1 MEKDG
6 RIWYHEQIGREL
18 PLPAEKGTESA
29 EITTSTIVANLK
41 ETATGYIVHIL

>member
-6 RIWYHEQIGREL
+6 RIWYHEQIGRKL
-18 PLPAEKGTESA
+18 PLPAKKGTESA
-29 EITTSTIVANLK
+29 EITTSTIVAKLK